1 MNSYL
6 ETAVWLKSK
15 LPRKPQIAIILGTGL
30 NNMAKSFP
38 LLYSLPYNQIPGFVQ
53 STAPTHKGNLL
64 LGEVGGIPVL
74 FLQGRFHYYEGYTM
88 AEVVF
93 PVRVLAS
100 LGIKVLIVTN
110 ASGSLRKEL
119 EPGTIVRLQDH
130 INFMGTNPLIGIN
143 DDEIGERFPSL
154 NQPYDSELCLM
165 ADKVASELEI
175 KTTKGVYI
183 AVTGPSMETKAECS
197 TFALWGADIVGMS
210 TVPEVITARHSGL
223 KVLAYSIVTNYSNL
237 FHNLEHSQEEIQAV
251 ASVAGEKLQKIIAEL
266 IPRLART
273 FSLTP

>member
-1 MNSYL
+1 MNSYI
-6 ETAVWLKSK
+6 ENTVRLKSK

-30 NNMAKSFP
+30 NNMAESFP
-38 LLYSLPYNQIPGFVQ
+38 LLYSIPYNQIPGFVK

-64 LGEVGGIPVL
+64 LCEVGGIPVL
-74 FLQGRFHYYEGYTM
+74 FLQGRFHYYEGYAM

-100 LGIKVLIVTN
+100 LGIKVLLVTN
-110 ASGSLRKEL
+110 ASGSLRKDYS
-119 EPGTIVRLQDH
+119 PGTIVQLQDH

-143 DDEIGERFPSL
+143 EDIGERFPSL
-154 NQPYDSELCLM
+154 NQPYDPELCSM
-165 ADKVASELEI
+165 ADKVALELEI
-175 KTTKGVYI
+175 ETAKGVYI

-210 TVPEVITARHSGL
+210 TVPEVITAIHCGL
-223 KVLAYSIVTNYSNL
+223 RVLAYSIVTNYSNL
-237 FHNLEHSQEEIQAV
+237 FHNLAHSQEEIQAV